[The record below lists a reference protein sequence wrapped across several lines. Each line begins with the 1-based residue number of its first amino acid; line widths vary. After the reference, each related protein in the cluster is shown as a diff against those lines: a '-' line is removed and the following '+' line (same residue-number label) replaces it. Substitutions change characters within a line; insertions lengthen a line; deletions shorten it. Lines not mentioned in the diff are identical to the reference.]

1 MINQIKN
8 TNFAETI
15 KTNLP
20 NKSYEVEVFSRNRLD
35 NIQSFKNQMKHQRD
49 VLIEKLASLQSDI
62 SAKYD
67 NINKTSVKNSNE
79 IYEVID
85 KEKGTTIYSLYL
97 KFSIFVE
104 K

>member
-1 MINQIKN
+1 
-8 TNFAETI
+8 
-15 KTNLP
+15 
-20 NKSYEVEVFSRNRLD
+20 
-35 NIQSFKNQMKHQRD
+35 MKHQRD

-85 KEKGTTIYSLYL
+85 KEKGTTIVFIVVKSRLFQML
-97 KFSIFVE
+97 EMI
-104 K
+104 